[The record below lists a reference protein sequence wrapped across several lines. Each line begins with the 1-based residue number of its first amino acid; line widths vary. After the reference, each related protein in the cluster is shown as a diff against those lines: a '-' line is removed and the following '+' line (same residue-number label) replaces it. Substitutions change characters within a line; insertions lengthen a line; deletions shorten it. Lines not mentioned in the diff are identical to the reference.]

1 MYTVIVA
8 DDEYMVKRGLTKL
21 IETSGEPFRV
31 VGEAEDGQEA
41 LELADRLSPDLI
53 ITDIRMP
60 VMDGLELI
68 EAIKQRKGTSEIVIL
83 SGYDD
88 FGYAQ
93 RALRVGVFDYLLKPV
108 KPQLLFSLLQRLSDK
123 LGKTRSAATKRS
135 EWLQYSRNKAGPL
148 AEQIWLLNRETV
160 LALLAGLHAD
170 LVADDPEP
178 VELKERYSDLLTLL
192 TAELETRSGGT
203 IQAAATKPMMWP
215 DATDRIAVEAASYA
229 DAVMEELRKTRKW
242 GAHHYLHKAVEHIQE
257 HYAKPTLDLQE
268 VADLCEM
275 SPSYFSRVFKQEIGV
290 SFIHYLTGIRLDQA
304 KSMLEDSRYKTYEIA
319 QTIGYEDYPH
329 FAKMFKKQVGLSP
342 SEYRK
347 RLGIK

>member
-8 DDEYMVKRGLTKL
+8 DDEYMVKRSLSKL

-31 VGEAEDGQEA
+31 AGEAEDGREA

-68 EAIKQRKGTSEIVIL
+68 EALKHRKGTAEIVVL

-93 RALRVGVFDYLLKPV
+93 RALRAGVFDYLLKPV
-108 KPQLLFSLLQRLSDK
+108 KPQLLVALLQRLSDK
-123 LGKTRSAATKRS
+123 LGKNRHAATKRS

-148 AEQIWLLNRETV
+148 AERIWLLNREEV
-160 LALLAGLHAD
+160 QAGLSGLHAD
-170 LVADDPEP
+170 LMEDEPEP
-178 VELKERYSDLLTLL
+178 AELKERYSDLLTLV
-192 TAELETRSGGT
+192 TAELENRSGGT
-203 IQAAATKPMMWP
+203 IASAAVEPMTWP
-215 DATDRIAVEAASYA
+215 DAAERIAEAVVAYA
-229 DAVMEELRKTRKW
+229 DEVMEELRATRKW
-242 GAHHYLHKAVEHIQE
+242 GAQHYLHRVVEHIRE

-290 SFIHYLTGIRLDQA
+290 SFIHYLTGLRLDQA
-304 KSMLEDSRYKTYEIA
+304 KALLEDPRYKTYEIA
-319 QTIGYEDYPH
+319 QTVGYEDYPH
-329 FAKMFKKQVGLSP
+329 FAKMFKKQIGLSP